1 MPADEPAA
9 AEPPAVEMPA
19 DETPDSAGA
28 DSPEPAEAPLEHSED
43 YAALR
48 ERLRSMAPGS
58 DNASAAPGQM
68 PEESAEEPGWRR
80 LFRKMAGVK

>member
-9 AEPPAVEMPA
+9 AEPPAVDMPA

-28 DSPEPAEAPLEHSED
+28 DSPEPAEAPLEQSED
-43 YAALR
+43 YPALR
-48 ERLRSMAPGS
+48 EMLRGMTPGS
-58 DNASAAPGQM
+58 GKAAAPGQT
-68 PEESAEEPGWRR
+68 PEQSAEEPGWRR